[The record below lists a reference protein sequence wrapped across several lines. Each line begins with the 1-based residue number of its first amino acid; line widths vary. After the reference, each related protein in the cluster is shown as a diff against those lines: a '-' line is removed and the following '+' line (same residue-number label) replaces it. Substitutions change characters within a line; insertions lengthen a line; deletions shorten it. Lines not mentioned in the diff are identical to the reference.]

1 MESAERK
8 ETELPVIGGALNIV
22 CGVVGLIGGIVLLI
36 ISYLGEELG
45 ADPIGIA
52 FLVVLG
58 IVPPIFGAI
67 AIYGGLCA
75 VRREKFGWA
84 IVGAIFAVLSNRH
97 EGIFFEYFFI
107 LGIMGLVLIIVAKD
121 EFK

>member
-1 MESAERK
+1 MKMESAERK

-58 IVPPIFGAI
+58 IVPPS
-67 AIYGGLCA
+67 L
-75 VRREKFGWA
+75 VQSPSM
-84 IVGAIFAVLSNRH
+84 VGYAQSEERNLDGQS
-97 EGIFFEYFFI
+97 
-107 LGIMGLVLIIVAKD
+107 
-121 EFK
+121 

>member
-8 ETELPVIGGALNIV
+8 ETALPVIGGALNIV
-22 CGVVGLIGGIVLLI
+22 CGVFGLIGGIVLLI

-45 ADPIGIA
+45 VDPIGIA
-52 FLVVLG
+52 FMVVFG
-58 IVPPIFGAI
+58 IVLPIFGAI
-67 AIYGGLCA
+67 AIYGGICA

-84 IVGAIFAVLSNRH
+84 IVGAIFALLS
-97 EGIFFEYFFI
+97 FFI
-107 LGIMGLVLIIVAKD
+107 LGIIGLILIIVAKD